1 MARKDLVV
9 GEKLWEQR
17 GRATGV
23 TIKSVGPEGK
33 RVEQTSV
40 REFKGFGR
48 AQGVDGKITVTVEI
62 LQEADTTAAGTG
74 RGFATTNDGETIVWK
89 YAMVGVG
96 EPSKG
101 VRALGVAVLSTA
113 SMKYSW
119 MNGLIVVAESTL
131 DALGQEVQNI
141 YEWK

>member
-1 MARKDLVV
+1 
-9 GEKLWEQR
+9 
-17 GRATGV
+17 
-23 TIKSVGPEGK
+23 
-33 RVEQTSV
+33 
-40 REFKGFGR
+40 
-48 AQGVDGKITVTVEI
+48 
-62 LQEADTTAAGTG
+62 
-74 RGFATTNDGETIVWK
+74 
-89 YAMVGVG
+89 MVGVE
-96 EPSKG
+96 EPIKG